1 MSSLKY
7 CTTSLPKTTVLLL
20 LLLSALVQCSSGLDT
35 DGLLLLS
42 FKFSIIQ
49 DPQRVLESWSP
60 NDETPCSWRGVTC
73 ATILTP
79 PENIYCPR
87 VIGLALPNSQ
97 LLGSIPANLG
107 MIEHL
112 QSLNLSNN
120 FLNGSLPQSLF
131 NATELQFLDLA
142 FNRIPGVLP
151 ETVSQLSNLQLLNL
165 SDNALAGKIPS
176 NLASLRNLT
185 AISLK
190 NNYFSGEIPS
200 GFEAVEVLDLSLNL
214 INGSLPS
221 DFGGDSLRYFN
232 VSRNGL
238 SGEIPANFAEK
249 IPENATI
256 DLSFNNL
263 TGEIP
268 ESRVFL
274 NQETESFRGNP
285 DLCGEETKTPCPI
298 PSSASSNSPDGSAPN
313 SPPAFAA
320 IPRTLNSSNPDAMS
334 PGSRNGHS
342 PKSQTGLKPATIA
355 GIVAG
360 DVAGIAIIAMVFLY
374 IYRLR
379 KKKKEKMTNGD
390 VTTLKKEANP
400 VVTDWSSSSSESRGF
415 TRWAC
420 LRNKKGEPDEHSSDS
435 TSFESEENQCEQNG
449 PGSKGHESK
458 RQTEHEQSK
467 GGTLVTVDGE
477 KELELE
483 TLLKASAY
491 ILGATGSSIM
501 YKAVLED
508 GSSLAVRR
516 IGEQSVDRF
525 KDFENQ
531 IRLVAKLAH
540 PNLVRIRGF
549 YWGID
554 EKLIIYDFV
563 PNGSLANARYSK
575 FFSLSVSLCFGVCAH
590 FRRTQWVFAKVR
602 IGPRPARR

>member
-42 FKFSIIQ
+42 FKLSILQ

-97 LLGSIPANLG
+97 LL
-107 MIEHL
+107 
-112 QSLNLSNN
+112 
-120 FLNGSLPQSLF
+120 
-131 NATELQFLDLA
+131 ELRFLDLA

-151 ETVSQLSNLQLLNL
+151 ETVSQLSNLQVLNL
-165 SDNALAGKIPS
+165 SENALAGKIPS

-190 NNYFSGEIPS
+190 SNYFSGEIPS

-238 SGEIPANFAEK
+238 SGEIPATLPRKFL
-249 IPENATI
+249 IMLPLI
-256 DLSFNNL
+256 SLSTTSL
-263 TGEIP
+263 A
-268 ESRVFL
+268 
-274 NQETESFRGNP
+274 
-285 DLCGEETKTPCPI
+285 K
-298 PSSASSNSPDGSAPN
+298 
-313 SPPAFAA
+313 
-320 IPRTLNSSNPDAMS
+320 
-334 PGSRNGHS
+334 SRNLGRLCS
-342 PKSQTGLKPATIA
+342 QFSSSFCCNSQNAEFEQPRRNVARIEKWAFTKSQTGLKPATIA

-360 DVAGIAIIAMVFLY
+360 DVAGIAVIAMVFLY
-374 IYRLR
+374 IQMR
-379 KKKKEKMTNGD
+379 KKKKDKVANVD
-390 VTTLKKEANP
+390 VTTLKKEPTHRAER
-400 VVTDWSSSSSESRGF
+400 S
-415 TRWAC
+415 
-420 LRNKKGEPDEHSSDS
+420 
-435 TSFESEENQCEQNG
+435 
-449 PGSKGHESK
+449 GSKGHGSK
-458 RQTEHEQSK
+458 RQTEPEQQSK

-563 PNGSLANARYSK
+563 PNGSLANARYRKVGSSPCHLPWEARLRIAKGKALQVLEK
-575 FFSLSVSLCFGVCAH
+575 FPCSSSSSYYYGH
-590 FRRTQWVFAKVR
+590 
-602 IGPRPARR
+602 